1 MSVAEYVDGV
11 DRLLTRAHGL
21 FPAGGV
27 GGGAVPAGGGGGS
40 VPGAPAGGSGLTA
53 GAGLAGGVY
62 QRAQSAVAGLDAG
75 AGEAAAEAA
84 AIGAQGYT
92 GSGVI
97 RDQARAQAAAIAP
110 MANSAAGMRL
120 MVSTMDQHVQAMQQQ
135 VSTTSAQN
143 QGVATRLRQVA
154 ASYRSQTDLPS
165 SRGDAKDSPPALPL
179 DSQTWKPGDK
189 RHLPYVAGPGGV
201 GPPNYGDAPPWV
213 EIGSGSGNFVR
224 SDEVPGLKVLAPG
237 ELGPATVSDSHG
249 NPDPYIQLGPNTGAW
264 VPKSD
269 FPGAI
274 FMPPDS
280 TELPPYGYD
289 EYLPHSGIFVWHG
302 DLVPE
307 PYNPGGPGLPPQ
319 THPAGH

>member
-1 MSVAEYVDGV
+1 VSVAEYVDGV

-21 FPAGGV
+21 FAAGGD
-27 GGGAVPAGGGGGS
+27 GGAAVPAGGGGGA
-40 VPGAPAGGSGLTA
+40 VPGAPAGESGLA
-53 GAGLAGGVY
+53 EGAGLAGGVY
-62 QRAQSAVAGLDAG
+62 RRAQTTVAGLDGA
-75 AGEAAAEAA
+75 AGEAAAEASV
-84 AIGAQGYT
+84 IGAQGYS

-110 MANSAAGMRL
+110 MGNSAAGMRL
-120 MVSTMDQHVQAMQQQ
+120 LVSTMDQHVQAMQQQ

-143 QGVATRLRQVA
+143 RGVATRLRQVA
-154 ASYRSQTDLPS
+154 ASYRSQTDLPG
-165 SRGDAKDSPPALPL
+165 SRGDGKDSPPAVPL
-179 DSQTWKPGDK
+179 DSETWKPGDK
-189 RHLPYVAGPGGV
+189 RHMPYVAGPGGM
-201 GPPNYGDAPPWV
+201 GPPNTSGPPWV

-224 SDEVPGLKVLAPG
+224 SDELPGLKVLAPG
-237 ELGPATVSDSHG
+237 ALGPATVSDSHG

-264 VPKSD
+264 VPKSA

-307 PYNPGGPGLPPQ
+307 PYNQGGSNLPPQ
-319 THPAGH
+319 TYPSGR

>member
-21 FPAGGV
+21 FPAGGD
-27 GGGAVPAGGGGGS
+27 GGAAVPAGGGGGS
-40 VPGAPAGGSGLTA
+40 VPGAPAGESALTD

-62 QRAQSAVAGLDAG
+62 QRAQATVAGLDAG

-84 AIGAQGYT
+84 AIGAQGYS

-97 RDQARAQAAAIAP
+97 CDQARARAAAIAP
-110 MANSAAGMRL
+110 MSNSAAGMRL
-120 MVSTMDQHVQAMQQQ
+120 LVSTMDQHVAAMQQQ
-135 VSTTSAQN
+135 VSTTSTQN

-154 ASYRSQTDLPS
+154 ASYRSQTDLPRS
-165 SRGDAKDSPPALPL
+165 PADAKDSPAVPL
-179 DSQTWKPGDK
+179 DSQTWKPGDR
-189 RHLPYVAGPGGV
+189 RHQPYIAGPGGL
-201 GPPNYGDAPPWV
+201 GPPNFADAPPWV
-213 EIGSGSGNFVR
+213 EIGPGSGNFVR
-224 SDEVPGLKVLAPG
+224 SDELPGLKVQEPG
-237 ELGPATVSDSHG
+237 TLGPPTVSDSHG

-274 FMPPDS
+274 IMPPGS
-280 TELPPYGYD
+280 RELPPYGYD
-289 EYLPHSGIFVWHG
+289 EYLPGSGIFVWHG

-307 PYNPGGPGLPPQ
+307 PYNPSGPALPPP
-319 THPAGH
+319 THPAGR